1 MSGRGET
8 EEQESPWKDV
18 GWMDESSKE
27 ESDAC
32 GVNCSLVQSQPAS
45 QAWCG
50 TITQQVGP
58 KVFVSLDDVRMH

>member
-27 ESDAC
+27 GSDSC
-32 GVNCSLVQSQPAS
+32 GAS
-45 QAWCG
+45 RAWCG
-50 TITQQVGP
+50 TITQRVGP
-58 KVFVSLDDVRMH
+58 KVFVSLDDVRRHRVLGNVE